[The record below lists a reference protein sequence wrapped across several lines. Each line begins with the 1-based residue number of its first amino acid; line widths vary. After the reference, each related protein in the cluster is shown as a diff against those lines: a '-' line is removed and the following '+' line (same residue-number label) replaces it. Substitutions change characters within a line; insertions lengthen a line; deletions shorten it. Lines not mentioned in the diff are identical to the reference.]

1 MLFTERRTALIGG
14 TNKRNAQKR
23 ATVIDAIS
31 DTLSDQ
37 GGSDSDSRE
46 INSGISG
53 EQQWNQETSDVSQ
66 VDEKVG

>member
-53 EQQWNQETSDVSQ
+53 E
-66 VDEKVG
+66 